1 MGGTGDEIYHHTQTQ
16 NIFNNTFVN
25 YHGSALIASY
35 EDPTVLHGTPSTK
48 FRMIHSSQIKS
59 RDPFFFTVKI
69 IILGKKSYHLLSS

>member
-1 MGGTGDEIYHHTQTQ
+1 MGGTGDEIYHRTQTQ

-35 EDPTVLHGTPSTK
+35 EDPTVLHGTNSTK

-59 RDPFFFTVKI
+59 RDPFF
-69 IILGKKSYHLLSS
+69 LP